1 MRDFVV
7 FQGASG
13 WTLAERGRLVLSLVS
28 GPGSDLSEEPV
39 FQDVEPATLDYR
51 VVPECPPGPNPVQLG
66 PALRP
71 SATKWL

>member
-1 MRDFVV
+1 MFVRDFVV

-39 FQDVEPATLDYR
+39 FQDASRPRWTTESFLSVL
-51 VVPECPPGPNPVQLG
+51 PGPTLFSWGRLG
-66 PALRP
+66 GGLG
-71 SATKWL
+71 